1 MVPKSRWNKSHSN
14 MSRQTLTNQLDDR
27 PYLNR
32 GWFPP
37 MAKHRIRI
45 PASDWLIARRLVLPD
60 RLQWHQ
66 YWCQSPDWLAS
77 PSCVGASA
85 GARRR
90 KWPTLPRPPGWRA
103 CRGRRAAGTGPT
115 PPWSPSP
122 RGSGSGC
129 PSGGHAHKQREKNAV
144 KSGKWCQSVF
154 FPDWCSR
161 FWFTA
166 TSISSLQCINFHLK
180 ACVGEK
186 NVDAEVMQVPCHLT
200 STSSPTLSFHP
211 LPLSDWPFS
220 LESSNFGLIICIQT
234 QSTPVTSPCP
244 VLSPHCAP
252 L

>member
-32 GWFPP
+32 GCFPP

-129 PSGGHAHKQREKNAV
+129 PSGGHAQKQREKR
-144 KSGKWCQSVF
+144 CQE
-154 FPDWCSR
+154 R
-161 FWFTA
+161 
-166 TSISSLQCINFHLK
+166 
-180 ACVGEK
+180 
-186 NVDAEVMQVPCHLT
+186 
-200 STSSPTLSFHP
+200 
-211 LPLSDWPFS
+211 
-220 LESSNFGLIICIQT
+220 
-234 QSTPVTSPCP
+234 
-244 VLSPHCAP
+244 
-252 L
+252 